1 MHTTPTD
8 IDPDAPRCTHCPR
21 LLRHDELDRHACRIC
36 EDRATTQ
43 LRALPGLYDQLGDK
57 LTPAASASNT
67 GRITG
72 ASGTAPLP
80 VALTP
85 LDLRGPGGIV
95 SSLLGIE
102 QRWRIHLDWEP
113 LPFRGDYEHSL
124 AGCVTMLTN
133 NLPWACENYA
143 DIAAE
148 LKLIN
153 ALHSRAESTV
163 TGQWEQRVP
172 IGCCPAGADDGGL
185 PCGERL
191 KVSPWAL
198 EIKCGGCGTTWPRTS
213 WLALGATMRGSD
225 TPPIRSAA

>member
-1 MHTTPTD
+1 MHTTPTATD
-8 IDPDAPRCTHCPR
+8 DNTPRCAHCPR
-21 LLRHDELDRHACRIC
+21 LLRHDELHRYACRVC
-36 EDRATTQ
+36 EDRATAQ
-43 LRALPGLYDQLGDK
+43 LRAMPGLYEQLGSK
-57 LTPAASASNT
+57 LAPTAAASNT

-80 VALTP
+80 AALTP

-102 QRWRIHLDWEP
+102 QRWRDQLDWEP
-113 LPFRGDYEHSL
+113 LPFRGNYEASL

-133 NLPWACENYA
+133 NLPWACEHYA
-143 DIAAE
+143 DISAE
-148 LKLIN
+148 MKLVN
-153 ALHSRAESTV
+153 SLHTQADATV

-172 IGCCPAGADDGGL
+172 IGHCPTGADTGQ

-198 EIKCGGCGTTWPRTS
+198 EIKCGGCGTTWPRNE
-213 WLALGATMRGSD
+213 WLALGAALRGFD
-225 TPPIRSAA
+225 TPPIGKAA